1 MEKAKLLIVEDEEA
15 IRRQMQWALEEDF
28 EVLEAGDRNSA
39 LGKVRAKRPPLILLD
54 LGLPPSPRRGEEGLR
69 ALEEILT
76 FDREAKVIV
85 VTGNQ
90 DRGNA
95 LKAIGLGAFDYFLKP
110 ADIDELK
117 SVLKRAL
124 HIQTL
129 EKENATEKVRSISLV
144 FDEIVGD
151 SPSMLSVFD
160 TVRKVSASD
169 VSVLIQG
176 ESGTGK
182 ELIAKAIHH
191 SGSRKDASFVP
202 INCGAIP
209 ENLLESELFGYE
221 KGAFTGADAQ
231 KRGRIEY
238 AAGGTLFLDEIG
250 EMSFPLQVKLLRFL
264 QEPLIERVG
273 GRETI
278 PVDVR
283 IIAAT
288 NKDLKQEV
296 ERGRFREDLY
306 YRLGVVTITVPPLR
320 ERKEDSIL
328 LAKAF
333 LKQFS
338 EKYKKNIKRF
348 RTDALDAIASCDW
361 PGNVRELENRV
372 KRAVVMCEG
381 KNVAPGDLGLPSS
394 ITVAEL
400 EPLKEVR
407 RRVEREHIRNAL
419 VNRNWNISQ
428 VAEELG
434 VSRPTLHGLIKKYR
448 IEREG

>member
-182 ELIAKAIHH
+182 EL
-191 SGSRKDASFVP
+191 G
-202 INCGAIP
+202 
-209 ENLLESELFGYE
+209 
-221 KGAFTGADAQ
+221 
-231 KRGRIEY
+231 
-238 AAGGTLFLDEIG
+238 
-250 EMSFPLQVKLLRFL
+250 RFL
-264 QEPLIERVG
+264 RPDQLRCDPRKSPGER
-273 GRETI
+273 T
-278 PVDVR
+278 
-283 IIAAT
+283 
-288 NKDLKQEV
+288 
-296 ERGRFREDLY
+296 
-306 YRLGVVTITVPPLR
+306 LR
-320 ERKEDSIL
+320 
-328 LAKAF
+328 
-333 LKQFS
+333 
-338 EKYKKNIKRF
+338 
-348 RTDALDAIASCDW
+348 
-361 PGNVRELENRV
+361 V
-372 KRAVVMCEG
+372 
-381 KNVAPGDLGLPSS
+381 
-394 ITVAEL
+394 
-400 EPLKEVR
+400 
-407 RRVEREHIRNAL
+407 
-419 VNRNWNISQ
+419 
-428 VAEELG
+428 
-434 VSRPTLHGLIKKYR
+434 
-448 IEREG
+448 